1 LSNCSFNERL
11 LKSLPGHGAMN
22 YSTHESEFNRRTLH
36 RLLVRVASLY
46 YLDNMSQQ
54 DIAHSL
60 GLSRPKV
67 QRLLDQ
73 ARREG
78 IVEIRIH
85 AFPSMHLELEA
96 QLKSTFG
103 LTEAVVAPSHPD
115 AAAQLESVARAAADY
130 LQRHLRDGMVVAVG
144 MGRDTGAVPKYF
156 NPHRN
161 IECTFVSA
169 MGGSPRL
176 DAPTNPNEICR
187 ALAVR
192 CGGRAESLYAPAY
205 VESAAMRDMLM
216 QQEAV
221 HHTLE
226 LAARADLALVGIGST
241 NDECT
246 MVRSGCLSLEQIRQL
261 RAEMLVGDIL
271 ANYFDIN
278 GNLMISSLYGR
289 LVGLTMDELRNIGTL
304 IAVVSEVSKTRA
316 ILGALRAGAI
326 DVLAVDAN
334 NAQAVLELAGVE
346 TRSDGHALP
355 FP

>member
-1 LSNCSFNERL
+1 
-11 LKSLPGHGAMN
+11 M
-22 YSTHESEFNRRTLH
+22 STDTPEAEFSRRTVH
-36 RLLVRVASLY
+36 ELLVRVASLY
-46 YLDNMSQQ
+46 YLDNMSQG

-60 GLSRPKV
+60 SLSRAKV
-67 QRLLDQ
+67 QRLLDR

-85 AFPSMHLELEA
+85 ALPSMNLDLEA
-96 QLKSTFG
+96 QLKTTFG
-103 LTEAVVAPSHPD
+103 LREAVVAPSHPD
-115 AAAQLESVARAAADY
+115 AQAQRDSVARAAADY
-130 LQRHLRDGMVVAVG
+130 LHRQLRDGLVVAVG
-144 MGRDTGAVPKYF
+144 MGRDTGAVPNFF
-156 NPHRN
+156 NPSRT

-176 DAPTNPNEICR
+176 DAPINPNEICR

-192 CGGRAESLYAPAY
+192 SGGKAESLYAPAY
-205 VESAAMRDMLM
+205 VETAEMRDMLL

-221 HHTLE
+221 RHTLE
-226 LAARADLALVGIGST
+226 VAARADLALVGIGST

-261 RAEMLVGDIL
+261 RANMVVGDIL

-278 GNLMISSLYGR
+278 GDLMISSLYGR

-304 IAVVSEVSKTRA
+304 IAVVSEVNKTRA
-316 ILGALRAGAI
+316 ILGALRTGAI

-334 NAQAVLELAGVE
+334 NAQAVLEMAGVE
-346 TRSDGHALP
+346 TRSDGRALP
-355 FP
+355 SP